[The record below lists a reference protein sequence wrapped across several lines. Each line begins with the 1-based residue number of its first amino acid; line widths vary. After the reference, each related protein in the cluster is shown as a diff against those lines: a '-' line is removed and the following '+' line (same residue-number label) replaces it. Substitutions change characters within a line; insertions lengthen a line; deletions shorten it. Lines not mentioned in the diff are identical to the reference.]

1 MTALRRGP
9 ESAGACCRARADRAT
24 LGDVNL
30 APDTSEATSADTRGV
45 RAAVGANAASAVSV
59 RGVSKRFGAFTALHD
74 VDLDVADN
82 EFFTLLGPSGCGK
95 TTLLRMIGGFETTT
109 SGTIFLHG
117 DEIEDLPPDA
127 RPVNTVFQS
136 YALFPHM
143 DVAGNVGFGLRMLGW
158 KAAEV
163 EARVAEMIRLVKLEE
178 FAARRPAQLSGGQQQ
193 RVALARAMAP
203 RPRVLL
209 LDEPLSALDL
219 KLRQA
224 MRAELKSLQR
234 ETGIAFVFVTHD
246 QEEALSMSDRVAVM
260 SAGRVQQVGTP
271 SDVYERP
278 DNRFVADFV
287 GETNLLEAAVVE
299 VRGDG
304 LRCRL
309 ADGGTVLATSGRAV
323 GIGAE
328 GVVSVRP
335 ERLVLSRE
343 GTSPPGPAAS
353 ADGQAGGTADGGP
366 DGATLH
372 GTLGTRSYLGTDIAQ
387 QVRLDGGARLVA
399 RRQNVPG
406 ADAGLGEGD
415 RVDVVIPD
423 GAARLLVD

>member
-1 MTALRRGP
+1 MNPVQDTDGGT
-9 ESAGACCRARADRAT
+9 SRAT
-24 LGDVNL
+24 GG
-30 APDTSEATSADTRGV
+30 AAT
-45 RAAVGANAASAVSV
+45 AVSV
-59 RGVSKRFGAFTALHD
+59 RGVRKSFGTFTALHD

-95 TTLLRMIGGFETTT
+95 TTLLRMIAGFEDATR
-109 SGTIFLHG
+109 GTIFLFG
-117 DEIEDLPPDA
+117 DEIGDLPPDA

-158 KAAEV
+158 SAADI
-163 EARVAEMIRLVKLEE
+163 EARVAEMIALVKLEE

-278 DNRFVADFV
+278 ANRFVADFV
-287 GETNLLEAAVVE
+287 GETNLLEARVVE
-299 VRGDG
+299 VRGER
-304 LRCRL
+304 LACRL
-309 ADGGTVLATSGRAV
+309 AGGGTVLATAGRAV
-323 GIGAE
+323 GVGAE

-335 ERLVLSRE
+335 ERLVLARE
-343 GTSPPGPAAS
+343 GGTSGNAS
-353 ADGQAGGTADGGP
+353 EDATGAEGGTA
-366 DGATLH
+366 LH
-372 GTLGTRSYLGTDIAQ
+372 GTMGRMSYLGTDIARE
-387 QVRLDGGARLVA
+387 VLLDGGVGLAS
-399 RRQNVPG
+399 RRPNVPG
-406 ADAGLGEGD
+406 ADGELGEGM
-415 RVDVVIPD
+415 RVIARIPD
-423 GAARLLVD
+423 GAARFLVD

>member
-1 MTALRRGP
+1 M
-9 ESAGACCRARADRAT
+9 
-24 LGDVNL
+24 
-30 APDTSEATSADTRGV
+30 RGV
-45 RAAVGANAASAVSV
+45 R
-59 RGVSKRFGAFTALHD
+59 KRFGDFTALHD

-95 TTLLRMIGGFETTT
+95 TTLLRMIAGFEDTTR
-109 SGTIFLHG
+109 GTILLHG
-117 DEIEDLPPDA
+117 DEIEDLSPDA

-158 KAAEV
+158 TASAI
-163 EARVAEMIRLVKLEE
+163 EARVAEMIALVKLEE

-278 DNRFVADFV
+278 ANRFVADFV
-287 GETNLLEAAVVE
+287 GETNLLEARVIE
-299 VRGDG
+299 VRGER
-304 LRCRL
+304 LACRL
-309 ADGGTVLATSGRAV
+309 AGGAMVLATAGRAA

-335 ERLVLSRE
+335 ERLVLACE
-343 GTSPPGPAAS
+343 GGAS
-353 ADGQAGGTADGGP
+353 GGEGGTVLR
-366 DGATLH
+366 GAT
-372 GTLGTRSYLGTDIAQ
+372 GATSYLGTDIARE
-387 QVRLDGGARLVA
+387 VLLDGGVRLAA
-399 RRQNVPG
+399 RRPNVPG
-406 ADAGLGEGD
+406 ADGGFGEGE
-415 RVDVVIPD
+415 RVTVAIPD
-423 GAARLLVD
+423 GAARFLVD